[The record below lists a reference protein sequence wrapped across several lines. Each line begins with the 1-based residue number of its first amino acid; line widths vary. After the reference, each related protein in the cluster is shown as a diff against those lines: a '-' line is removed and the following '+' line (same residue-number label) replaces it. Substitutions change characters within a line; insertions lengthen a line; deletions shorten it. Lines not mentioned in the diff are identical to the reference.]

1 MSHIGQNLEIPVTVS
16 VGEINLTTDDLQ
28 NPKNPPEV
36 LLHQPSGGLTGTGG
50 LRGHSHYFTVW
61 HHAATITQCQ
71 FWGQLSCSRDLS
83 IATNSK
89 TTNTI
94 IFLAKLVVCL
104 FKTFLKLQISKVN
117 SYIGI

>member
-83 IATNSK
+83 TYSNQFQNYKYYYFSREIN
-89 TTNTI
+89 
-94 IFLAKLVVCL
+94 CL
-104 FKTFLKLQISKVN
+104 FV
-117 SYIGI
+117 

>member
-61 HHAATITQCQ
+61 HHVLLHSAS
-71 FWGQLSCSRDLS
+71 FGD
-83 IATNSK
+83 NY
-89 TTNTI
+89 
-94 IFLAKLVVCL
+94 LALE
-104 FKTFLKLQISKVN
+104 I
-117 SYIGI
+117 